1 MDTFTYHFDPISCK
15 FLTAPILILNPTP
28 NYVQTSIGQTAPFYH
43 FMVFIV
49 SKAIVIVIAITIVIV
64 FVIVIVLVIVIVTA
78 YHLLP
83 ASCIV
88 TLERKWPLETSP
100 ECNIGLRNSP
110 TKEYLICVKRESNM
124 TNNLNDEWPYFG
136 RSICLIWV

>member
-1 MDTFTYHFDPISCK
+1 M
-15 FLTAPILILNPTP
+15 LILNPTP
-28 NYVQTSIGQTAPFYH
+28 NYVQTSIGQTATFYH

-49 SKAIVIVIAITIVIV
+49 SKAIVTVIAITIAIV
-64 FVIVIVLVIVIVTA
+64 FVFVILFVIVIVTA

-110 TKEYLICVKRESNM
+110 TKEYLIYVWKG
-124 TNNLNDEWPYFG
+124 NLT
-136 RSICLIWV
+136 

>member
-1 MDTFTYHFDPISCK
+1 M
-15 FLTAPILILNPTP
+15 LILNPTP

-64 FVIVIVLVIVIVTA
+64 FVIVIVLVIVVVIVIVLVIVIVTA

-110 TKEYLICVKRESNM
+110 TKEYLICGER
-124 TNNLNDEWPYFG
+124 
-136 RSICLIWV
+136 I

>member
-1 MDTFTYHFDPISCK
+1 MVKLP
-15 FLTAPILILNPTP
+15 
-28 NYVQTSIGQTAPFYH
+28 PFII
-43 FMVFIV
+43 FMVFV
-49 SKAIVIVIAITIVIV
+49 VVTAIVFATAITIVIV
-64 FVIVIVLVIVIVTA
+64 FVIVIVLVIVVVIVTA

-110 TKEYLICVKRESNM
+110 TKEYLIYVWKG
-124 TNNLNDEWPYFG
+124 NLT
-136 RSICLIWV
+136 

>member
-1 MDTFTYHFDPISCK
+1 M
-15 FLTAPILILNPTP
+15 LILNPTP

-64 FVIVIVLVIVIVTA
+64 IVLVIVIVTA

-100 ECNIGLRNSP
+100 ECNIGLRKSP
-110 TKEYLICVKRESNM
+110 TKEYLICGER
-124 TNNLNDEWPYFG
+124 
-136 RSICLIWV
+136 I

>member
-1 MDTFTYHFDPISCK
+1 M
-15 FLTAPILILNPTP
+15 LILNPTP

-49 SKAIVIVIAITIVIV
+49 SKAIVIVIAFTIVIV
-64 FVIVIVLVIVIVTA
+64 FLIVIVLVIVIVTA

-100 ECNIGLRNSP
+100 ECNIGLRKSP
-110 TKEYLICVKRESNM
+110 TKEYLICGER
-124 TNNLNDEWPYFG
+124 
-136 RSICLIWV
+136 I